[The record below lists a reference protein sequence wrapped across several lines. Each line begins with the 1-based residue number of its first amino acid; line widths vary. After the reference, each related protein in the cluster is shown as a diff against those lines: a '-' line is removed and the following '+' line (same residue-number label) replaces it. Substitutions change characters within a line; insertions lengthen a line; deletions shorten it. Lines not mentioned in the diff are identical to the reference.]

1 LKLKKSWGKI
11 FYWEKVYM
19 DKMDDISGS
28 IEVFERTIINEYI
41 QMDRFGVYMDDS
53 GSVYLSD
60 MYVKE
65 ESRGQGVGGEVMGRL
80 CEFADTNGLDIRCI
94 PSSDDDGGGDERLMR
109 FYGRFG
115 FVVDSDYGCGVVS
128 MVRKSGGNNKW

>member
-1 LKLKKSWGKI
+1 
-11 FYWEKVYM
+11 M
-19 DKMDDISGS
+19 DKMDDINGS
-28 IEVFERTIINEYI
+28 IEVFERTIINEYTQI
-41 QMDRFGVYMDDS
+41 DRFGVYMDDS

-94 PSSDDDGGGDERLMR
+94 PSSDDDGQGDERLLR
-109 FYGRFG
+109 FYGRYG
-115 FVVDSDYGCGVVS
+115 FDVVMEYGGCVVE
-128 MVRKSGGNNKW
+128 MVRKVKKFK